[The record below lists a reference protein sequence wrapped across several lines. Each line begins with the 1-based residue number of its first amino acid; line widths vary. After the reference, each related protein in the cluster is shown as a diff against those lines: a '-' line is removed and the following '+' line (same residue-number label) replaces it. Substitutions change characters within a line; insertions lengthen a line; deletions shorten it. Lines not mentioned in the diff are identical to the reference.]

1 MREREPTFDAWFVS
15 AYPRTVGILGRLVGD
30 RESAEDLAAEALS
43 RALVRWHKL
52 EGADFRDAWLTR
64 VAVNLG
70 IDQLRRKPPPVPP
83 PSVEMDGAND
93 LVELQLALRQALSGL
108 PRRQREA
115 LALRYLVG
123 LSPDEVAS
131 TLDVSLGTVK
141 THLRR
146 GLQSLRSSPHLI
158 TEDRLDVLATD

>member
-1 MREREPTFDAWFVS
+1 MREREPAFDEWFTS
-15 AYPRTVGILGRLVGD
+15 AYPRTVGILGRLLED
-30 RESAEDLAAEALS
+30 RESAEDLAAEALA
-43 RALVRWHKL
+43 RALARWNKL
-52 EGADFRDAWLTR
+52 EHADFRDAWLTR

-70 IDQLRRKPPPVPP
+70 LDQLRRRPPQVPSP
-83 PSVEMDGAND
+83 TEPHSESD
-93 LVELQLALRQALSGL
+93 LVELRLTLRQALGRL

-146 GLQSLRSSPHLI
+146 GLESLRTDPHLI
-158 TEDRLDVLATD
+158 TEERLDVIAAE

>member
-1 MREREPTFDAWFVS
+1 MREREPSFDEWFVS
-15 AYPRTVGILGRLVGD
+15 AYPRTVGILGRLLGD
-30 RESAEDLAAEALS
+30 RESAEDLAAESLA
-43 RALVRWHKL
+43 RALVRWNKL
-52 EGADFRDAWLTR
+52 EHADFRDAWLTR

-70 IDQLRRKPPPVPP
+70 LDQLRRRPPPLLSPAESHSESEV
-83 PSVEMDGAND
+83 VD
-93 LVELQLALRQALSGL
+93 LRLALRQALGRL

-146 GLQSLRSSPHLI
+146 GLQSLRSDPHLI
-158 TEDRLDVLATD
+158 TEERLDVIATD